1 MKYEFKKIDI
11 DSYELIYTSKNKEE
25 KRLPFKRTI
34 KMAKELNGITMRA
47 RINLATKLSEM
58 GLTKDDLIIKTET
71 GNGKTIYNE
80 ANYKILEDEAIQEQS
95 LLTTNQIIEDC
106 FNMNIQE
113 LFEDMGID
121 TNESNVSE
129 TLANQITLFTQKF
142 LTIVKGGEEEKIPSP
157 ESK

>member
-11 DSYELIYTSKNKEE
+11 DNYELIYETKDKKE
-25 KRLPFKRTI
+25 KRIPFKRTI
-34 KMAKELNGITMRA
+34 KMAKELNGITMKA

-58 GLTKDDLIIKTET
+58 GLTKNDLIIKKEI
-71 GNGKTIYNE
+71 GNGKVIYNE
-80 ANYKILEDEAIQEQS
+80 TNYKALEDEAIQEQS

-113 LFEDMGID
+113 LFEDMGIN

-142 LTIVKGGEEEKIPSP
+142 LTIVKGGEEEKNPSL
-157 ESK
+157 ENK

>member
-1 MKYEFKKIDI
+1 MKYEFIKIDL
-11 DSYELIYTSKNKEE
+11 DTYKLVYTNKEKKE
-25 KRLPFKRTI
+25 VSIEFKRTI
-34 KMAKELNGITMRA
+34 EMAKELNGITMRA

-58 GLTKDDLIIKTET
+58 GLTKEDLIIKTEI